1 MCNKFE
7 DRWAMRSRFK
17 STVWHNKFWFAS
29 SKYCKKNRRKSVK
42 VCLHSIWRIF
52 LQFLS
57 FQILEVFH
65 RKLVRTACM
74 QKGGKTKN
82 LLLLYNCVC
91 LFVHFAKARKRRQTW
106 LSFRSQVKITNM
118 LVELCFASAHTKES
132 ENHRV
137 GLTRRREGGILYKMA
152 MAATTCKA
160 SL

>member
-1 MCNKFE
+1 M
-7 DRWAMRSRFK
+7 
-17 STVWHNKFWFAS
+17 
-29 SKYCKKNRRKSVK
+29 K

-52 LQFLS
+52 LQFLI

-91 LFVHFAKARKRRQTW
+91 LFVHFAKARKRGQTW

-137 GLTRRREGGILYKMA
+137 GLLEGEKEEFCTKWQWRQRRAKHPCRNHLSPPKEKTWKVRKYGLYYIWNF
-152 MAATTCKA
+152 
-160 SL
+160 S